1 VADSVGPPSDAG
13 QEGHFPG
20 PPGQPPAAATPPAK
34 LRPARAWY
42 WVALVVFL
50 AGMGWL
56 GGGLYLVAERVD
68 SFQRVALPGKGE
80 VSLDHSG
87 GYVIHYEGP
96 GAEAGNIPE
105 FTVNVTPRSASAAVQ
120 GLEPYESG
128 LTYSFGSREGRA
140 VLTLQVA
147 SPGTFLIEAPDA
159 PATSG
164 DSSLAIGSS
173 IAGRIVGIAVS
184 SAVLMVVAVGGA
196 IAIAIVRR
204 RRRRRRRRSMT
215 DYPSPPSGG
224 YPPPPPPPPPPPVP
238 GPPGQEPERGWLQRN
253 KILVVYVAGLAVAI
267 GVGVAVAGGDDG
279 DTQTASESET
289 TEPNPETTEPDP
301 ETTDAPAEPAATSVE
316 DQTSVEE
323 TSAEERWLD
332 EIAAVRTEIDDA
344 FFSSDPELTTSV
356 MIELET
362 ALRTCSREL
371 AATGPP
377 TARLQPAY
385 ILVEQACQAY
395 DKGAECFATA
405 AEIGI
410 PEADTAEDRI
420 FTDALDCG
428 FDAQGS
434 GGELLADAEIK
445 GFEISGVHSDEG

>member
-1 VADSVGPPSDAG
+1 MADSVGPPSDAG

-50 AGMGWL
+50 AGVGWL

-68 SFQRVALPGKGE
+68 SFQRVALPGEGE

-87 GYVIHYEGP
+87 GYVIYYEGP
-96 GAEAGNIPE
+96 GAETGNIPD

-120 GLEPYESG
+120 GLEHYESSV
-128 LTYSFGSREGRA
+128 TYSFGSREGRA
-140 VLTLQVA
+140 VFTLQVA
-147 SPGTFLIEAPDA
+147 SPGTFLIEATDA

-173 IAGRIVGIAVS
+173 IAGRIVGIAVA

-204 RRRRRRRRSMT
+204 RRRRSMT
-215 DYPSPPSGG
+215 DYPPPPSGG
-224 YPPPPPPPPPPPVP
+224 YAPPPPPPPVP
-238 GPPGQEPERGWLQRN
+238 GPPGQEPEHGWLQRN
-253 KILVVYVAGLAVAI
+253 KILAVYVAGLAVAI
-267 GVGVAVAGGDDG
+267 GVGVAVAVGANG

-289 TEPNPETTEPDP
+289 SEPDLETTEPDP
-301 ETTDAPAEPAATSVE
+301 ETTDAPAEPGPTSVE
-316 DQTSVEE
+316 EQTMTEE

-344 FFSSDPELTTSV
+344 FFSSDPELTASV

-434 GGELLADAEIK
+434 GGEFLVDAEIK

>member
-13 QEGHFPG
+13 QEGPFRG

-50 AGMGWL
+50 AGVGWL

-68 SFQRVALPGKGE
+68 SFQRVPLPGEGE

-87 GYVIHYEGP
+87 GYVIYYEGP
-96 GAEAGNIPE
+96 GAETGNVPD
-105 FTVNVTPRSASAAVQ
+105 FTVNMTPRSASAAVQ
-120 GLEPYESG
+120 GLEHYESSV
-128 LTYSFGSREGRA
+128 TYSFGSREGRA
-140 VLTLQVA
+140 VFTLQVA
-147 SPGTFLIEAPDA
+147 SPGTFLIEATDA
-159 PATSG
+159 PATSR

-173 IAGRIVGIAVS
+173 IAGRIVGIAVAS
-184 SAVLMVVAVGGA
+184 VVFMVVAVGGA
-196 IAIAIVRR
+196 IAIAIVRH
-204 RRRRRRRRSMT
+204 RRRRST
-215 DYPSPPSGG
+215 TAYPPPPWGG

-238 GPPGQEPERGWLQRN
+238 GPPGQEPEHGWLQRN
-253 KILVVYVAGLAVAI
+253 KILAVYVAGLAVAI
-267 GVGVAVAGGDDG
+267 GVGVAVAVAVAANGDA
-279 DTQTASESET
+279 QTASESET
-289 TEPNPETTEPDP
+289 TEPDLVTTEPDP
-301 ETTDAPAEPAATSVE
+301 ETTDEPAEPGPTSVE
-316 DQTSVEE
+316 EQTMTEE

-344 FFSSDPELTTSV
+344 FLSSDPELTASGSL
-356 MIELET
+356 IELET

-385 ILVEQACQAY
+385 ILVEQACQVY

-410 PEADTAEDRI
+410 PEADTAEDQI
-420 FTDALDCG
+420 FTDALDCS
-428 FDAQGS
+428 FDAQES
-434 GGELLADAEIK
+434 GGELLVDAEIK

>member
-1 VADSVGPPSDAG
+1 MANSVSPPSDAG

-42 WVALVVFL
+42 WVALAVFL
-50 AGMGWL
+50 AGVGWL

-68 SFQRVALPGKGE
+68 SFQRVALPGEGE

-87 GYVIHYEGP
+87 GYVIYYEGP
-96 GAEAGNIPE
+96 GAEAGNIPD
-105 FTVNVTPRSASAAVQ
+105 FTVTVTPRSASAAVQ

-224 YPPPPPPPPPPPVP
+224 YPPPPPLPPPPPVP
-238 GPPGQEPERGWLQRN
+238 GPPGQDPS
-253 KILVVYVAGLAVAI
+253 VAG
-267 GVGVAVAGGDDG
+267 
-279 DTQTASESET
+279 
-289 TEPNPETTEPDP
+289 
-301 ETTDAPAEPAATSVE
+301 
-316 DQTSVEE
+316 
-323 TSAEERWLD
+323 
-332 EIAAVRTEIDDA
+332 
-344 FFSSDPELTTSV
+344 FSGTRSSLSMSP
-356 MIELET
+356 
-362 ALRTCSREL
+362 
-371 AATGPP
+371 GWP
-377 TARLQPAY
+377 
-385 ILVEQACQAY
+385 
-395 DKGAECFATA
+395 
-405 AEIGI
+405 
-410 PEADTAEDRI
+410 
-420 FTDALDCG
+420 
-428 FDAQGS
+428 
-434 GGELLADAEIK
+434 
-445 GFEISGVHSDEG
+445 

>member
-1 VADSVGPPSDAG
+1 
-13 QEGHFPG
+13 
-20 PPGQPPAAATPPAK
+20 
-34 LRPARAWY
+34 
-42 WVALVVFL
+42 VALVVFL
-50 AGMGWL
+50 AGVGWL

-68 SFQRVALPGKGE
+68 SFQRVPLPGEGE

-87 GYVIHYEGP
+87 GYVIYYEGP
-96 GAEAGNIPE
+96 GAETGNIPD

-120 GLEPYESG
+120 GLEHYESS

-140 VLTLQVA
+140 VFTLQVA
-147 SPGTFLIEAPDA
+147 SPGTFLIEATDA

-173 IAGRIVGIAVS
+173 IAGRIVGIAVA

-196 IAIAIVRR
+196 IAIAIVRH
-204 RRRRRRRRSMT
+204 RRRRSTT
-215 DYPSPPSGG
+215 DYPPPPSGG

-238 GPPGQEPERGWLQRN
+238 GPPGQEPEHGWLQRN

-267 GVGVAVAGGDDG
+267 GVGVAVAVVANG

-289 TEPNPETTEPDP
+289 SEPDLETTEPDP
-301 ETTDAPAEPAATSVE
+301 ETTDAPAEPGPTSVGE
-316 DQTSVEE
+316 QTMTEE
-323 TSAEERWLD
+323 ASAEERWLD

-344 FFSSDPELTTSV
+344 FLSSDPELTASV

-434 GGELLADAEIK
+434 GGEFLVDAEIK
-445 GFEISGVHSDEG
+445 GFEISRVHSDEG